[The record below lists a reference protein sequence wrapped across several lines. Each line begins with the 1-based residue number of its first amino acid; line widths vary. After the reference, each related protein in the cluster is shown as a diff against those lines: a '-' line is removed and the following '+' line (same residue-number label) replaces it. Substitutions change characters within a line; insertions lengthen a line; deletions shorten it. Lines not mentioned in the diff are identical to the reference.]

1 MKRIKNF
8 VIGGIENKVFN
19 LILMTVILLTAA
31 YLAVSAYHGKMLKD
45 LAADSAERQQTAI
58 EETISSVM
66 DSVVDSSMY
75 RSTGLEAYIVNEM
88 FYGLETRVRMLGEYA
103 EKLFSEPD
111 SYPRTSYS
119 APDAGRNGEVLPQTI
134 FADGVDDS
142 SPELK
147 DRIGLA
153 ANLSDMM
160 ISLFGVSAETNSCFI
175 ALPEGVFLVT
185 DDRAAAKYSEDG
197 SPVSYDPRTRPW
209 YQKAA
214 EEGQLIFTDVET
226 DAFTGDVGIVC
237 AKPVYVDGHLE
248 AVVGSD
254 LFLTSMQEYV
264 QTSEENGGFML
275 IVNDRGHVVFSPK
288 TDGVFMVRP
297 SSEAVDLRQSENT
310 ELAAVIDASMKE
322 LTQPR
327 TIALD
332 DGGYYICGAPV
343 ETVGWALISLFSQES
358 AGIPAEMLKESYGQI
373 QAESTGTYLKNT
385 SHSRNTGLF
394 LLILVTLITLA
405 GALFLGKKIVTPLN
419 TITKRISELNEKNLE
434 FKMEDAY
441 RTGDEIEVLAE
452 SFASL
457 SHKTVEYVDRVK
469 KVTAEKERISA
480 ELSMA
485 TNIQAAMLPHIFP
498 AFPDRPDFDIYASM
512 KPAKEVGGDFYDYFL
527 IDQDHLCM
535 VMADVSGKGVPAA
548 LFMMASKIILQSCAM
563 LGQSV
568 VDIMTKTN
576 EAICSNN
583 EAEMFVTVWLGI
595 LELSTG
601 RLTAANA
608 GHEYP
613 VLKQENGVFEVF
625 RDQHSFVIGGMEDSK
640 YKQYELQLEPG
651 DKVFVYT
658 DGVPEATNSED
669 EMFGTQ
675 RMLAAVNEKLDADLA
690 VTTYENGDQVFV
702 NRGLQDV
709 EVQGI
714 TVPAR
719 GFSIKEAE

>member
-275 IVNDRGHVVFSPK
+275 IVNDKGHVVFSPK

-343 ETVGWALISLFSQES
+343 ETVGWALISLFSQKS

-373 QAESTGTYLKNT
+373 QAESTGT
-385 SHSRNTGLF
+385 
-394 LLILVTLITLA
+394 
-405 GALFLGKKIVTPLN
+405 
-419 TITKRISELNEKNLE
+419 
-434 FKMEDAY
+434 
-441 RTGDEIEVLAE
+441 
-452 SFASL
+452 
-457 SHKTVEYVDRVK
+457 
-469 KVTAEKERISA
+469 
-480 ELSMA
+480 
-485 TNIQAAMLPHIFP
+485 
-498 AFPDRPDFDIYASM
+498 
-512 KPAKEVGGDFYDYFL
+512 
-527 IDQDHLCM
+527 
-535 VMADVSGKGVPAA
+535 
-548 LFMMASKIILQSCAM
+548 
-563 LGQSV
+563 
-568 VDIMTKTN
+568 
-576 EAICSNN
+576 
-583 EAEMFVTVWLGI
+583 
-595 LELSTG
+595 
-601 RLTAANA
+601 
-608 GHEYP
+608 
-613 VLKQENGVFEVF
+613 
-625 RDQHSFVIGGMEDSK
+625 
-640 YKQYELQLEPG
+640 
-651 DKVFVYT
+651 
-658 DGVPEATNSED
+658 
-669 EMFGTQ
+669 
-675 RMLAAVNEKLDADLA
+675 
-690 VTTYENGDQVFV
+690 
-702 NRGLQDV
+702 
-709 EVQGI
+709 
-714 TVPAR
+714 
-719 GFSIKEAE
+719 